1 MATVLITGGAGFIGR
16 HCAREFLNNYWTV
29 KLLDTKKIEEDD
41 ELVISG
47 CIPYVGDIQA
57 IKSLENAMSGCDA
70 VVHLAALVSVPKSIE
85 DPQSTFDV
93 NEVGTRNVLRCAS
106 KMNVGNTIVAS
117 SAAVYGDH
125 PDVPLK
131 ESASLQFLSPYAES
145 KAANERDVERH
156 RNKGMNAIA
165 LRFFNVYGPG
175 QHLSSGYASLIPTFV
190 DAMLKGNSPTIY
202 GDGTQ
207 TRDFIH
213 VTDLAEAVFAL
224 ADCDE
229 KYDFPIANVASES
242 QISVNEVVETINQCL
257 KSTHKQKEIVPLYS
271 EPREGD
277 ILHSFGS
284 KSRLEE
290 MINWKPKTEF
300 KQGITSLIESLQR
313 REVR

>member
-1 MATVLITGGAGFIGR
+1 MANVLITGGAGFIGR
-16 HCAREFLNNYWTV
+16 HVVHQFLNHRWRV
-29 KLLDTKKIEEDD
+29 VVLDVD
-41 ELVISG
+41 EFDEHG
-47 CIPYVGDIQA
+47 
-57 IKSLENAMSGCDA
+57 LENTKNFSAFQGNINSEKDLREAMKGCDA
-70 VVHLAALVSVPKSIE
+70 VVHLAAVVSVPQSIQE
-85 DPQSTFDV
+85 PEKTMNV
-93 NEVGTRNVLRCAS
+93 NVNGTRNVLQCAFEGGVS
-106 KMNVGNTIVAS
+106 NVVVAS
-117 SAAVYGDH
+117 SAAVYGSF
-125 PDVPLK
+125 PDMPLV
-131 ESASLQFLSPYAES
+131 ESSPIECLSPYAQS
-145 KAANERDVERH
+145 KATNEEDVVVFRK
-156 RNKGMNAIA
+156 KGMNAIA